1 VKPFYLSNRSTFQT
15 QLAPLHQG
23 DETAVGGINGNDE
36 AAVAAVEAAA
46 EAEEEARAAAGLYTL
61 PNPNPV
67 DHPQL
72 VKAPGF
78 KPSSL

>member
-1 VKPFYLSNRSTFQT
+1 M
-15 QLAPLHQG
+15 
-23 DETAVGGINGNDE
+23 GGINGNDE